1 MRVGTI
7 FGRGADVKCNVSDF
21 DDKADMTTGKSGTL
35 RGKFLLAGG
44 DLIEPNFARTVI
56 LIVRHDA
63 DGALGLVVNRPLGV
77 TLDEACGER
86 VPSAR
91 GVGVPLFHGGPCEGP
106 VMAVHAVAELATAT
120 DAAEEDDDDEEPW
133 SESVGPGVWFTTRT
147 EALVALMGRVR
158 ESLAEE
164 AEEAVAG
171 RVGVKFAAGYAGW
184 GSGQLESELL
194 EGSWQVCD
202 APPADVFAGGG
213 PGFPTPPATT
223 SLPEGA
229 AELLTLLGGL
239 IEGGSDPTPALAAG
253 VRQWVRLSTRAN
265 LARMVPERLIP
276 DDPSVN

>member
-1 MRVGTI
+1 MNH
-7 FGRGADVKCNVSDF
+7 FE
-21 DDKADMTTGKSGTL
+21 TTTDEKGGPLTTL

-44 DLIEPNFARTVI
+44 NLIEPNFARTVI

-77 TLDEACGER
+77 TLDEACGEG
-86 VPSAR
+86 VEAAR
-91 GVGVPLFHGGPCEGP
+91 GVAVPLFHGGPCSGP
-106 VMAVHAVAELATAT
+106 VMAVHGVAELARAEAG
-120 DAAEEDDDDEEPW
+120 DEDEEDAEPW
-133 SESVGPGVWFTTRT
+133 SEPIGPGVWFTTRT
-147 EALVALMGRVR
+147 EALVELMGRVR
-158 ESLAEE
+158 ESLSAEE
-164 AEEAVAG
+164 AEETAA
-171 RVGVKFAAGYAGW
+171 RLGVKFAAGYAGW
-184 GSGQLESELL
+184 GAGQLERELV

-213 PGFPTPPATT
+213 PGFPPPPATT

-253 VRQWVRLSTRAN
+253 VRQWVRLTTRTN
-265 LARMVPERLIP
+265 LSRMVPERLIP